1 MSFRSCRKHS
11 HYIFQKYFH
20 ACGYRTKYSKQV
32 LMETFTMDYTR
43 TLKFQQA
50 SEETDVQADTETNVT
65 RTITIPEGDEIVK
78 GMSA

>member
-1 MSFRSCRKHS
+1 
-11 HYIFQKYFH
+11 
-20 ACGYRTKYSKQV
+20 
-32 LMETFTMDYTR
+32 METFTMDYTR

-65 RTITIPEGDEIVK
+65 KTITIPEGDEIVK